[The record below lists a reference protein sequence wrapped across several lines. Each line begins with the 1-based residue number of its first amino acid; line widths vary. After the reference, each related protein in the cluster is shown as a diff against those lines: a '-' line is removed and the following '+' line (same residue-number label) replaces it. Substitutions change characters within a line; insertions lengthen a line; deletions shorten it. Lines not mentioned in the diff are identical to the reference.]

1 MVGAHI
7 TNLCFWSQE
16 TRSSEEKKGFHFFV
30 LFKEYGKCTFCHEE
44 KEDLTHLFW
53 KCQKTN
59 NIFGIISRYGFSRA
73 RSSNHAVTQTYMTTA
88 INFCCLIAKNFIW
101 ICRSKECFPIHN
113 NFLFYLRHIYQLEN
127 KTPRNTKKWKPF
139 FSLLGLVS

>member
-30 LFKEYGKCTFCHEE
+30 LFKEHGKCTFCHEE

-53 KCQKTN
+53 KCQKTKN
-59 NIFGIISRYGFSRA
+59 FWDNFSIWLQ
-73 RSSNHAVTQTYMTTA
+73 SCQILQPGSYLDMTTA
-88 INFCCLIAKNFIW
+88 LGLMPDSSSFKFHINFCCLIAKNFIW
-101 ICRSKECFPIHN
+101 ICSQINRMSPNSQQFLVLSETYIPI
-113 NFLFYLRHIYQLEN
+113 R
-127 KTPRNTKKWKPF
+127 K
-139 FSLLGLVS
+139 